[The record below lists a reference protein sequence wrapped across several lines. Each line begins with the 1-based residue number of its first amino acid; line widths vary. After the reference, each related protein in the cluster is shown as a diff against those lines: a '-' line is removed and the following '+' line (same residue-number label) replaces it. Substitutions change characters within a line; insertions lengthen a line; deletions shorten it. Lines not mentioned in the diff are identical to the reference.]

1 VHEAQNPTTI
11 YNNLSQE
18 SSSTGVGMNLPQG
31 TNIGVAQHN
40 VKFAFDSGDEHDLTN
55 LLIM

>member
-1 VHEAQNPTTI
+1 V
-11 YNNLSQE
+11 S
-18 SSSTGVGMNLPQG
+18 MNLPQG
-31 TNIGVAQHN
+31 SNIGVLQQD